1 MTAMSSR
8 LMRDLQIAQRL
19 LVKNGLPVSLIF
31 FVTSRCNLLCRHC
44 FYWEELNQKK
54 NELTLDEVETIS
66 RSLPNLLSVS
76 LTGGEPYLRKDLDQI
91 AAAFERNSG
100 VRNIQIPSNG
110 LLVDQTISRAE
121 HLLKR
126 VSRAR
131 VSTGVSLDGLEEDH
145 NRIRQNPKSFQRAIE
160 TFGGLKQLK
169 PSFPNLSVGIAL
181 TVSAANCDR
190 LDEIFEY
197 VTRELAPDAITITL
211 ARGNPL
217 DPSLTKVDL
226 NAYRAFARKVIA
238 FRRTHRL
245 AGGLADRMV
254 IAKEEEVY
262 RLVSEA
268 ADATRRISPCYAGEL
283 STVLSETGE
292 VYLCETLDKSMGNVR
307 DFDCDF
313 AGLWQASQAKQA
325 RKYQKD
331 LGCQCTYECAMSVN
345 TLFNPR
351 RALRITSRTLVS

>member
-1 MTAMSSR
+1 
-8 LMRDLQIAQRL
+8 MRDLKIAQRIL
-19 LVKNGLPVSLIF
+19 FKNGLPVNLIF

-54 NELTLDEVETIS
+54 NELTLDEVEKIS

-91 AAAFERNSG
+91 AAAFEQNSG

-110 LLVDQTISRAE
+110 LLVDRTISRAE
-121 HLLKR
+121 KLLKR
-126 VSRAR
+126 VTRAR

-145 NRIRQNPKSFQRAIE
+145 NRIRQNPKSFQNALE
-160 TFGGLKQLK
+160 TLKGLKQLK
-169 PSFPNLSVGIAL
+169 PSFPNLSVGVAL

-190 LDEIFEY
+190 LDQIFEY
-197 VTRELAPDAITITL
+197 VTKELAPDALTITL

-226 NAYRAFARKVIA
+226 HAYREFARKVIA
-238 FRRTHRL
+238 FRRAHRL
-245 AGGLADRMV
+245 AGGLTDRMV

-268 ADATRRISPCYAGEL
+268 ADATHRISPCYAGEL

-307 DFDCDF
+307 DFNCDF
-313 AGLWQASQAKQA
+313 TSLWEASQAEQA
-325 RKYQKD
+325 RQYQKD

-351 RALRITSRTLVS
+351 RALRIALRTVVS